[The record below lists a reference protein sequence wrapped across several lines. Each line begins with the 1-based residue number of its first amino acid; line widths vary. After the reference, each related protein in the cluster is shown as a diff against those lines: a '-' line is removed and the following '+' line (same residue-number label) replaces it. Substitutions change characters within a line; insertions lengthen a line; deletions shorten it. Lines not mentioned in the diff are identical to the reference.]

1 MEHEKYMRQALAL
14 AQAQKGRTA
23 ENPAVGCVLVKD
35 GHIVGRGAT
44 ADGGRPHAET
54 VALMSAGSDAK
65 GATAY
70 VTLEPCSHY
79 GQTGPCA
86 NALIDADIKACFIA
100 VIDPDPRVHWR
111 GAALLQE
118 AGIDT
123 HIGLCEEEAFEI
135 KADFFKRVSK

>member
-1 MEHEKYMRQALAL
+1 MNEALRL
-14 AQAQKGRTA
+14 SKAQKGRTG
-23 ENPAVGCVLVKD
+23 ENPSVGCVIVLND
-35 GHIVGRGAT
+35 EIVGRGT
-44 ADGGRPHAET
+44 TSDGGRPHAET
-54 VALMSAGSDAK
+54 NALQVAGIQAK

-86 NALIDADIKACFIA
+86 NALIDAGISRCVIA
-100 VIDPDPRVHWR
+100 TIDPDPRVHWR

-123 HIGLCEEEAFEI
+123 IIGLGDIEARQI
-135 KADFFKRVSK
+135 NAGFFSKFA